1 MPATSTSL
9 STTAGTGPG
18 TVWVSSARIP
28 TDSRRGGRHLPTT
41 FAGYE
46 DEIIQN
52 IEAGN
57 GDYGKRIIAYLEE

>member
-1 MPATSTSL
+1 M
-9 STTAGTGPG
+9 
-18 TVWVSSARIP
+18 
-28 TDSRRGGRHLPTT
+28 PTT